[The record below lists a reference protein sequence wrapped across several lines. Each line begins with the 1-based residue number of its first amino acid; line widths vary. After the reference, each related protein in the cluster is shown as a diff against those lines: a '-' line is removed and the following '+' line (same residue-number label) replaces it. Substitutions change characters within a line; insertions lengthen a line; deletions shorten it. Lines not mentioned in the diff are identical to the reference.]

1 MKRLASMMFAL
12 GLVIGLTGLF
22 GSSQPAVAAGITSF
36 TLPTTS
42 VLANAGGERRNAVE
56 DTLTESFGTKIDL
69 NNSNVRAFAAHPG
82 LYPTIA
88 GIILRATKNAPLS
101 SVDEMFELEEIKSL
115 PEFAKAK
122 LREYNDDGL
131 FVVNPPET
139 AVVEG
144 QDRFNNGIYDDVK

>member
-1 MKRLASMMFAL
+1 MKRLASMICVL
-12 GLVIGLTGLF
+12 GLMIGLTGLF
-22 GSSQPAVAAGITSF
+22 SHPQPAVAAGMTSF

-42 VLANAGGERRNAVE
+42 VLAETGVEEERRNAVE
-56 DTLTESFGTKIDL
+56 DTLKTSFGEKIDL
-69 NNSNVRAFAAHPG
+69 NNSNIRAFAAHRG

-88 GIILRATKNAPLS
+88 GMVLRATKNKPFT
-101 SVDEMFELEEIKSL
+101 SVDDLFSMEGLTDRQAAL
-115 PEFAKAK
+115 LAKY
-122 LREYNDDGL
+122 RDEGL